1 MRSKRLVEGLGLC
14 STFRAGP
21 DTCVLQPF
29 EPRAWLAPPM
39 HMVTKLKWVAL
50 ALVAAFGIWLAFQQG
65 IEPSYNS
72 VSNCAPARALFCVAR

>member
-1 MRSKRLVEGLGLC
+1 
-14 STFRAGP
+14 
-21 DTCVLQPF
+21 
-29 EPRAWLAPPM
+29 M
-39 HMVTKLKWVAL
+39 HMVRKLKWVAL